1 MVVNHRNPPRWKCV
15 KKFCMLKE
23 VSWSKASFNTS
34 SLDTRWAPTAF
45 HHPHLRHHV
54 QLLDLAGS
62 TRWRHWWRWMRCL
75 ELSRIAAQLCRRFRG
90 LSSQDFRHCS
100 PHRQSEN
107 FCGLWIPHEP
117 AALRLC
123 EGVGAGP
130 ECTWSKQLHWSQH
143 LFAGLMACEIPTCM
157 KQRESSTAINR
168 KKETTRL
175 RGCRYSWNVSSAFGD
190 HDSLLAGSLCQLN
203 LFRAFGETL
212 SRWAWL
218 SRRVAFFSTQ
228 PSWLQILQ
236 KAVLFWAWVCGET
249 HCLTLCSRQ
258 FLAGFQNCKD
268 LRRLLARTAVGI

>member
-34 SLDTRWAPTAF
+34 RLDTRWAPTAF

-157 KQRESSTAINR
+157 KQRESLQLQSTGKR
-168 KKETTRL
+168 KQQDSEDVATHEMSARRL
-175 RGCRYSWNVSSAFGD
+175 GIMIPCLWDLFVSWISFEPSEKLCLAGPDCLDGSLSSALSPLDCKYFKRLCCFGLEFAAKPTVSPYVR
-190 HDSLLAGSLCQLN
+190 DSFLLVFKIAKIS
-203 LFRAFGETL
+203 ED
-212 SRWAWL
+212 
-218 SRRVAFFSTQ
+218 
-228 PSWLQILQ
+228 
-236 KAVLFWAWVCGET
+236 
-249 HCLTLCSRQ
+249 CLHVRQ
-258 FLAGFQNCKD
+258 
-268 LRRLLARTAVGI
+268 